1 MKPCPTCGARNV
13 ERSVFCNECGQR
25 LPAKPPRTATAEIPG
40 AEPATA
46 PADPLSI
53 SVHGAIPGLPS
64 PGTGTAPSTAPVAAI
79 AATPPTP
86 AVVPGTGAACVSCGF
101 RLPPGEVASWCPG
114 CGALFEEPPAAAAA
128 PTPPTIVRQ
137 RPPAPNPM
145 DQTRVASSGRTTE
158 PPAAAPVPPGWGLVL
173 LKGGERLDRYALRK
187 PVTFLGRSDADFTFP
202 EDPFLS
208 PRHARIVVRE
218 GGFWLEDAG
227 SRNGVY
233 LRLREPGELGDRD
246 MLTFG
251 SLLFRFESFGPGPR
265 TSSLITQADG
275 VKLFGSGRERP
286 FGRLV
291 RILQDGS
298 DGCAYPLT
306 PSRTIVGRR
315 SGHFI
320 FPDDPLLSRQHVQ
333 FYERDGAM
341 WVEDLGSSNGTLVR
355 IPTSVRLKAGAVFR
369 IGDVTLEV
377 TAP

>member
-1 MKPCPTCGARNV
+1 MV
-13 ERSVFCNECGQR
+13 
-25 LPAKPPRTATAEIPG
+25 
-40 AEPATA
+40 
-46 PADPLSI
+46 
-53 SVHGAIPGLPS
+53 
-64 PGTGTAPSTAPVAAI
+64 
-79 AATPPTP
+79 
-86 AVVPGTGAACVSCGF
+86 
-101 RLPPGEVASWCPG
+101 
-114 CGALFEEPPAAAAA
+114 
-128 PTPPTIVRQ
+128 
-137 RPPAPNPM
+137 
-145 DQTRVASSGRTTE
+145 
-158 PPAAAPVPPGWGLVL
+158 
-173 LKGGERLDRYALRK
+173 
-187 PVTFLGRSDADFTFP
+187 
-202 EDPFLS
+202 
-208 PRHARIVVRE
+208 
-218 GGFWLEDAG
+218 
-227 SRNGVY
+227 
-233 LRLREPGELGDRD
+233 
-246 MLTFG
+246 TFG

-315 SGHFI
+315 SGHFV

-355 IPTSVRLKAGAVFR
+355 IPASVRLKAGAVFR